1 MNMRKS
7 PGHEYL
13 AELLEVVQ
21 RCAYFLDGS
30 SKRLEWPLTG
40 KFLADHRMDI
50 DVFETVAA
58 INERFAKLQ
67 DTLGA
72 AMRHAAVLGGEQVPT
87 FLRVLAFY
95 EKIGVLI
102 SMRQWQECRAT
113 RNLAAHDYD
122 TDYAVLAGHFN
133 ALHAMTPFLYET
145 ARRFV
150 RYCREEL
157 DVEPKSRDF
166 AGAFQRVTH
175 AFD

>member
-1 MNMRKS
+1 MTTHVS

-13 AELLEVVQ
+13 AELLEAVQ

-30 SKRLEWPLTG
+30 TKRLTWPLT
-40 KFLADHRMDI
+40 KEFLADHRMNI

-72 AMRHAAVLGGEQVPT
+72 AMRHAAVLGGEQVVT

-95 EKIGVLI
+95 EKIGVLT
-102 SMRQWQECRAT
+102 SMREWQDCRAT

-122 TDYAVLAGHFN
+122 TDYAVLAEHFN
-133 ALHAMTPFLYET
+133 TLHSLTPFLYET

-150 RYCREEL
+150 LYCRDEL
-157 DVEPKSRDF
+157 AVEPKSQDF
-166 AGAFQRVTH
+166 ALEFERVAH
-175 AFD
+175 AFE